1 MNARNGYFCPM
12 LRYEDVRKKIPIQIT
27 VLGGGSWATALIKIL
42 CENHVRVKWWIRRKS
57 DVDFIRKYNHNP
69 SYLTDVVINPRKVKT
84 YHKMSD
90 ALQGTEYLILAV
102 PAAFI
107 PSTLKELNKKHLE
120 GKKIVS
126 AIKGMIPDE
135 HLLVTDWIEKT
146 FDLAKGQSC
155 VIAGPC
161 HAEEIALEKQSYLTI
176 ASPNVALAQ
185 SFADLLQGRYMQSHA
200 ISDLYGVEYCAVI
213 KNIVAIACGI
223 TRGLGYGDNFQA
235 VLVSNAMQEIKRF
248 LDEVYPQAQ
257 RDLNSSGYLGD
268 LLVTAY
274 SQFSRNRTFGNML
287 GRGYSVKSAQM
298 EMNMVAEGYYAVRS
312 IHLIAEKHQL
322 DLPIVRAV
330 HQIVYEKVAP
340 KEAMAALTLALK

>member
-1 MNARNGYFCPM
+1 MVK
-12 LRYEDVRKKIPIQIT
+12 LEELRKKIPTQIT
-27 VLGGGSWATALIKIL
+27 VLGGGSWATALVKIL
-42 CENHVRVKWWIRRKS
+42 CENNVKIKWWIRRKS

-90 ALQGTEYLILAV
+90 ALQGTDFIILAI

-107 PSTLKELNKKHLE
+107 PSTLKDLHKKHFE
-120 GKKIVS
+120 GKKVVS

-135 HLLVTDWIEKT
+135 NLLVTDWIEKN
-146 FDLAKGQSC
+146 FELPIGNSC

-176 ASPNVALAQ
+176 ASPNLELAQ
-185 SFADLLQGRYMQSHA
+185 SFSKLLNSRFMQAHA
-200 ISDLYGVEYCAVI
+200 ITDLYGVEYCAVI
-213 KNIVAIACGI
+213 KNIVAMACGV
-223 TRGLGYGDNFQA
+223 TRGLGFGDNFQA

-248 LDEVYPQAQ
+248 LDEVYPETN

-287 GRGYSVKSAQM
+287 GKGYSVKSAQI
-298 EMNMVAEGYYAVRS
+298 EMNMIAEGYYAVKS
-312 IHLIAEKHQL
+312 IYLISKQHQL
-322 DLPIVRAV
+322 NLPIIDSVYR
-330 HQIVYEKVAP
+330 IVYEKASP
-340 KEAMAALTLALK
+340 KEEMGKLKEFLR

>member
-1 MNARNGYFCPM
+1 MVK
-12 LRYEDVRKKIPIQIT
+12 YEELKKKIPTQIT
-27 VLGGGSWATALIKIL
+27 VLGGGSWATALVKIL
-42 CENHVRVKWWIRRKS
+42 CENNVKIKWWIRRKS

-90 ALQGTEYLILAV
+90 ALNGTEFIILAI

-107 PSTLKELNKKHLE
+107 PSTLKDLNKKHFE

-135 HLLVTDWIEKT
+135 NLLVTDWIEKA
-146 FDLAKGQSC
+146 FSLPIGNSC

-176 ASPNVALAQ
+176 ASPNLDIAQ
-185 SFADLLQGRYMQSHA
+185 SFANLLQSRFMQAHS
-200 ISDLYGVEYCAVI
+200 IGDLYGVEYCAVI
-213 KNIVAIACGI
+213 KNIIAIACGI
-223 TRGLGYGDNFQA
+223 TRGLGFGDNFQA
-235 VLVSNAMQEIKRF
+235 VLVSNAMQEIKEF
-248 LDEVYPQAQ
+248 LDKVYPEIN

-287 GRGYSVKSAQM
+287 GRGYSVKSAQI
-298 EMNMVAEGYYAVRS
+298 EMNMIAEGYYAVKS
-312 IHLIAEKHQL
+312 IYLISKEHQL
-322 DLPIVRAV
+322 HLPIIDAV
-330 HQIVYEKVAP
+330 YNIVYQKASP
-340 KEAMAALTLALK
+340 KEEMGKLKGFLK